1 MCFFGLLRISE
12 LYMCRLFFM
21 GFRNETKKLSNQRLK
36 SDSLKKMT
44 SKDKNLDLSSVKFVM
59 PMGSTVP
66 ESLCEDLQKFMT
78 GMQFVYHIYGMTE
91 IGSTIAVTID
101 VRNLGVVH
109 ANAAVK
115 IVDPNTGKLCGPHE
129 TGEILAKG
137 TCYMKGRAPFTIRV
151 SNLAFKV
158 KKYHFN
164 LSEKW
169 TKNKQYFTQVCSVVF
184 FYFQLV

>member
-1 MCFFGLLRISE
+1 
-12 LYMCRLFFM
+12 
-21 GFRNETKKLSNQRLK
+21 
-36 SDSLKKMT
+36 MT
-44 SKDKNLDLSSVKFVM
+44 FTDKNLDLSSVKFVM

-129 TGEILAKG
+129 TGEILALG
-137 TCYMKGRAPFTIRV
+137 TCYMKGRVR
-151 SNLAFKV
+151 SK
-158 KKYHFN
+158 
-164 LSEKW
+164 LS
-169 TKNKQYFTQVCSVVF
+169 
-184 FYFQLV
+184 FQIGHSK

>member
-1 MCFFGLLRISE
+1 
-12 LYMCRLFFM
+12 
-21 GFRNETKKLSNQRLK
+21 
-36 SDSLKKMT
+36 MT
-44 SKDKNLDLSSVKFVM
+44 FKDENLDLSSVKFVM

-151 SNLAFKV
+151 SSLAFKV
-158 KKYHFN
+158 EN
-164 LSEKW
+164 IILISLQKW
-169 TKNKQYFTQVCSVVF
+169 TKKTNNLLPKICSIF
-184 FYFQLV
+184 FQLI

>member
-1 MCFFGLLRISE
+1 
-12 LYMCRLFFM
+12 
-21 GFRNETKKLSNQRLK
+21 
-36 SDSLKKMT
+36 MT
-44 SKDKNLDLSSVKFVM
+44 FKDENLDLSSVKFVM

-115 IVDPNTGKLCGPHE
+115 IVDPNTGKLCEPHE

-158 KKYHFN
+158 KKN
-164 LSEKW
+164 TILISLKKW
-169 TKNKQYFTQVCSVVF
+169 TKNKHYFTQVCRF
-184 FYFQLV
+184 FFKIFN

>member
-1 MCFFGLLRISE
+1 MRFFLAFSE
-12 LYMCRLFFM
+12 YLNFTCAGYFFM

-109 ANAAVK
+109 ANAGQL
-115 IVDPNTGKLCGPHE
+115 I
-129 TGEILAKG
+129 
-137 TCYMKGRAPFTIRV
+137 
-151 SNLAFKV
+151 
-158 KKYHFN
+158 
-164 LSEKW
+164 SE
-169 TKNKQYFTQVCSVVF
+169 
-184 FYFQLV
+184 

>member
-1 MCFFGLLRISE
+1 
-12 LYMCRLFFM
+12 M
-21 GFRNETKKLSNQRLK
+21 GFIFNWMC
-36 SDSLKKMT
+36 LKKT
-44 SKDKNLDLSSVKFVM
+44 TFKDENLDLSSVKFVM

-66 ESLCEDLQKFMT
+66 ESLCEDLQKFMN

-129 TGEILAKG
+129 TGEILALG
-137 TCYMKGRAPFTIRV
+137 TCYMKGRVRST
-151 SNLAFKV
+151 LAFQVTHSKMLFLSLS
-158 KKYHFN
+158 KKG
-164 LSEKW
+164 L
-169 TKNKQYFTQVCSVVF
+169 
-184 FYFQLV
+184 